1 MAERIFFDTNIS
13 LYCFDTREPRKQE
26 RAKDLLA
33 YGASSGLG
41 IVSYQVLQEFC
52 NVASNVR
59 RMTLPT
65 DNIMAFISHFLEPMN
80 RVPASTELLAQ
91 ALQIK
96 QDTSYGFYDSLILAA
111 AQQAGCTTV
120 YSEDM
125 QHQQTVGSVRI
136 VNPFVEAVH
145 EVASTLA

>member
-1 MAERIFFDTNIS
+1 MAERIFFDTNVT

-26 RAKDLLA
+26 RAKDLMA

-52 NVASNVR
+52 CVASNVR
-59 RMTLPT
+59 RMTLAT
-65 DNIMAFISHFLEPMN
+65 EKIMAFITHFLEPMN

-96 QDTSYGFYDSLILAA
+96 EDTQYAFYDCLILAA

-136 VNPFVEAVH
+136 VNPFVDTVH
-145 EVASTLA
+145 SPSKILA